1 LSSKVQ
7 DAAEIL
13 AAAAKA
19 PSLSAHVTQTAA
31 INPFFAALRDA
42 AVKQG
47 ATADPHVRATLNR
60 LRLIPAK
67 GKLILVDAANAQLMQ
82 VEDGRVVDSM
92 KVIVGKP
99 QFPTPLL
106 AGKIY
111 YVTFNPYWHIP
122 QDVAQ
127 RKVAPVVLK
136 RGVSYLKAARYETLA
151 AFGKDESPIDPAT
164 VDWKSVADGTVQVHI
179 RQLNGPNNMMGAMKF
194 GFANDY
200 GVYLHDTPH
209 KDLFAKARRNLS
221 LGCVRLEHPDRL
233 AQWLLGRDPTP
244 PTADVEQHVPL
255 DKGVPIYNSYM
266 TARADGDRIVFADDV
281 YGLDSGK
288 PVRISS
294 AVAPD
299 GDAAAR

>member
-1 LSSKVQ
+1 
-7 DAAEIL
+7 
-13 AAAAKA
+13 
-19 PSLSAHVTQTAA
+19 
-31 INPFFAALRDA
+31 
-42 AVKQG
+42 
-47 ATADPHVRATLNR
+47 
-60 LRLIPAK
+60 
-67 GKLILVDAANAQLMQ
+67 
-82 VEDGRVVDSM
+82 
-92 KVIVGKP
+92 
-99 QFPTPLL
+99 
-106 AGKIY
+106 
-111 YVTFNPYWHIP
+111 
-122 QDVAQ
+122 
-127 RKVAPVVLK
+127 
-136 RGVSYLKAARYETLA
+136 
-151 AFGKDESPIDPAT
+151 
-164 VDWKSVADGTVQVHI
+164 
-179 RQLNGPNNMMGAMKF
+179 MMGAMKF

-209 KDLFAKARRNLS
+209 KDLFAKVRRNLS

-255 DKGVPIYNSYM
+255 DKGVPIYISYM